1 MHLVAAGCLFVGG
14 GFTEALTEALR
25 LCDLFRTWA
34 SVPGRNLR
42 KVFRNDPVMITGQGH
57 AAIGPILPFLII
69 CLLMNLLV
77 IGRHGLADT
86 ACSVRGVHSEC
97 DLMVAQRGEV
107 LFSPVAAA
115 YLLPSA

>member
-42 KVFRNDPVMITGQGH
+42 KVFRNDPVMIAGQGH

-86 ACSVRGVHSEC
+86 AWPTRLGRHGVQRAWR
-97 DLMVAQRGEV
+97 AQ
-107 LFSPVAAA
+107 
-115 YLLPSA
+115 